1 MAGVMILAAF
11 VSEIFNIKLL
21 HDPGDV
27 GHWWLSLVVEK
38 YRESSTFDSRQTH
51 VPACTKLTC
60 RNIFLKSEALLY
72 LQLSD
77 SFRFQALFKQLR
89 ILRNT

>member
-38 YRESSTFDSRQTH
+38 YRDSSTFDSRQTH
-51 VPACTKLTC
+51 VPACT
-60 RNIFLKSEALLY
+60 N
-72 LQLSD
+72 
-77 SFRFQALFKQLR
+77 
-89 ILRNT
+89 